1 LDVLRY
7 VSHGADKDGGHV
19 KKLVAFAAG
28 SFAAVS
34 MALIT
39 AGHANSTGPL
49 DVSGEP
55 YGKAVA
61 LLKQQG
67 YKPVFGGSVGS
78 DVPESQCIVE
88 SQKMLPNARVSLM
101 LNCTK
106 AAQPPA
112 DQQPAGVPGAPAATP
127 GPPHVGS
134 NGVTTV
140 TPTPVGPQPGM
151 NVGG

>member
-1 LDVLRY
+1 LA
-7 VSHGADKDGGHV
+7 G
-19 KKLVAFAAG
+19 G

-39 AGHANSTGPL
+39 AGHAVSDAPL
-49 DVSGEP
+49 DVSGQP
-55 YGKAVA
+55 FGKAEA

-67 YKPVFGGSVGS
+67 YKAVFGGSVGS
-78 DVPESQCIVE
+78 DVPQAQCVVE
-88 SQKMLPNARVSLM
+88 SQKMLPKARISLM

-112 DQQPAGVPGAPAATP
+112 DAPQPAGAPGAPGVP

>member
-1 LDVLRY
+1 M
-7 VSHGADKDGGHV
+7 
-19 KKLVAFAAG
+19 KKLVGLAAG
-28 SFAAVS
+28 SFAAIS
-34 MALIT
+34 MAMIT
-39 AGHANSTGPL
+39 AGYAHSDNPL

-67 YKPVFGGSVGS
+67 YKTVFGGSVGG
-78 DVPESQCIVE
+78 DVPQSQCIVE
-88 SQKMLPNARVSLM
+88 SQKILSKGRISLM
-101 LNCTK
+101 LNCTA
-106 AAQPPA
+106 AAQQPA
-112 DQQPAGVPGAPAATP
+112 DQQPAGAPGAPP

-151 NVGG
+151 PVG

>member
-1 LDVLRY
+1 VT
-7 VSHGADKDGGHV
+7 
-19 KKLVAFAAG
+19 KLLAFAAG
-28 SFAAVS
+28 SFAAIS
-34 MALIT
+34 MALIS
-39 AGHANSTGPL
+39 AGHASSDGPL

-67 YKPVFGGSVGS
+67 LKAVFGGSVGS
-78 DVPESQCIVE
+78 DVPQPQCIVE

-101 LNCTK
+101 LNCTN
-106 AAQPPA
+106 AAQPAP
-112 DQQPAGVPGAPAATP
+112 DQQPAGAPGGPP

-151 NVGG
+151 PVG

>member
-1 LDVLRY
+1 M
-7 VSHGADKDGGHV
+7 

-28 SFAAVS
+28 SLAAAS

-67 YKPVFGGSVGS
+67 YKVVFGGSVGS
-78 DVPESQCIVE
+78 DVPQGQCIVE

-101 LNCTK
+101 LNCTA
-106 AAQPPA
+106 AAQPPP
-112 DQQPAGVPGAPAATP
+112 DQQPAGVPGAPAAP
-127 GPPHVGS
+127 GAPAGPPHVGS